1 MLGAIA
7 GLILGILFAF
17 LMGIPLEGE
26 GFVLSYPIGTLAL
39 ILVLSALA
47 GVLAAVYPARKAAK
61 LDVLEA
67 ISYE

>member
-1 MLGAIA
+1 
-7 GLILGILFAF
+7 
-17 LMGIPLEGE
+17 MGIPLEGE
-26 GFVLSYPIGTLAL
+26 GFVLSYPIPTLAL

-47 GVLAAVYPARKAAK
+47 GVLAAVYPARKASR